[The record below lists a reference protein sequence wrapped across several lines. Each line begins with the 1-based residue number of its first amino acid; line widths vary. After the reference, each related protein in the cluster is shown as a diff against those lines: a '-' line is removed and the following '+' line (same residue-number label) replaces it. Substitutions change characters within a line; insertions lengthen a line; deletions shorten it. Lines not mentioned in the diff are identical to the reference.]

1 MQKANLRLGDAVLYD
16 VHYWDPP
23 WEFQNEKT
31 GGSFRSGASQKYPV
45 MALAAI
51 QQLPV
56 AAAATPNAA
65 LFLWVPTR
73 LKFSH
78 GLTTALAWGFP
89 HYQTTVYWQKTRL
102 GMGYWFRNVVEELL
116 VFTKGDVAPFK
127 CQLPN
132 FLSLPAGEH
141 SAKPDEFRKLIETA
155 TGQISRRHCLEGFAR
170 KPVPG
175 WTGIGNQVTGNPITV
190 DLRSLALEQA
200 VYGR

>member
-1 MQKANLRLGDAVLYD
+1 VLFD
-16 VHYWDPP
+16 VQYWDPP

-31 GGSFRSGASQKYPV
+31 GGNFQSGASQKYPTLP
-45 MALAAI
+45 LAAI
-51 QQLPV
+51 QQIPV
-56 AAAATPNAA
+56 ASVATPNAV

-78 GLTTALAWGFP
+78 GATTAHAWGFP

-116 VFTKGDVAPFK
+116 VFTKGDIAPFR
-127 CQLPN
+127 CQVPN

-141 SAKPDEFRKLIETA
+141 STKPEEFRKLIENA

-170 KPVPG
+170 KSVPG
-175 WTGIGNQVTGNPITV
+175 WTGVGNAVTGRDV
-190 DLRSLALEQA
+190 RGDLRLLARCDVAELATFNQFQKMG
-200 VYGR
+200 V

>member
-1 MQKANLRLGDAVLYD
+1 MLFD
-16 VHYWDPP
+16 VHYYDPP
-23 WEFQNEKT
+23 WAFDNMKT
-31 GGSFRSGASQKYPV
+31 GGNFQSGAAQKYPV
-45 MALAAI
+45 MDLPAI

-56 AAAATPNAA
+56 AGTATPNAA

-89 HYQTTVYWQKTRL
+89 SYQTTIYWQKTRL
-102 GMGYWFRNVVEELL
+102 GMGYWFRNQVEELL

-141 SAKPDEFRKLIETA
+141 SAKPEEFRKLIETA

-170 KPVPG
+170 RTVPG
-175 WTGIGNQVTGNPITV
+175 WTGIGDQVTGRHVRT
-190 DLRSLALEQA
+190 DLKRLAQA
-200 VYGR
+200 AA